1 MRGYCHK
8 PLVPSTRFPPQVS
21 LSVLCSGSRGRVQK
35 LRSAGGWTPKSAASV
50 LGVRKAQ
57 HLQTPPPD
65 SRRPPGLH
73 GAETRAHGA
82 HVPRGRDPDQARG
95 CPTADLFPDPKNNK
109 QCFVSGVL
117 PPTTATRVDI
127 LLCQWHTRQVT
138 ARGSTCP
145 VGGQFHLHDVRAAGG
160 R

>member
-1 MRGYCHK
+1 MAQALG
-8 PLVPSTRFPPQVS
+8 PLYAVPSAGFPSRSSALAAVGASRSCALRAAGPRNPQRQFWGFGRHSTCRPHLLTESSSSRSPRRRDQHAWGTR
-21 LSVLCSGSRGRVQK
+21 
-35 LRSAGGWTPKSAASV
+35 
-50 LGVRKAQ
+50 
-57 HLQTPPPD
+57 
-65 SRRPPGLH
+65 
-73 GAETRAHGA
+73 
-82 HVPRGRDPDQARG
+82 PRGKDPDQARC

-109 QCFVSGVL
+109 QCFISGVL

-145 VGGQFHLHDVRAAGG
+145 VGGRFHLRDVRAAGG